1 MVLKHLVKL
10 IFLGLNI
17 VLQEDL
23 NLRSHLRP
31 AHQGR
36 NVSDHFKE
44 PRRFRLVGSLPNVL
58 QKQAGHYRKATKPNR
73 CECNGPANQSAKPR
87 LRHG

>member
-31 AHQGR
+31 AHEGG
-36 NVSDHFKE
+36 NVSTHFQK
-44 PRRFRLVGSLPNVL
+44 PRRFRLVGSLPNIL
-58 QKQAGHYRKATKPNR
+58 QKQASNDSETTEPN
-73 CECNGPANQSAKPR
+73 
-87 LRHG
+87 